1 MPCRVAVSNT
11 ISITCLLI
19 ILTGSGMTHGPPAD
33 YSCSGDMHP
42 STPHQE
48 RTALSGTYVP
58 RYLLREASWNTWSKS
73 PKCCDGQGIGLR
85 PGTHTFKQKKKK
97 KATNWNASVFLIPWE
112 AEQCTHKEAGETMW
126 PYQILVEHC
135 SPLQVPGSSPWQVIP
150 GSASSWQDLCLGHQ
164 SPRSRHFNLENEEYT
179 ITMSL
184 LTMELLRAGTL
195 DLPNHWQETA
205 HLVMP
210 AWQPHFSHRWNG
222 TAASWA
228 AFNSSHLQTNTKW
241 LRVILRVDRGLS
253 FVLGEQCVWLPE
265 WRGKPNQ
272 VDRQHS
278 QTSKH

>member
-1 MPCRVAVSNT
+1 MSPYHPDGVRDDTWTTRWLQLQWWHASLNTSPREDSTLGLLSSLLPSLGSLMKHMVKVPQMLWWTRNRVKARH
-11 ISITCLLI
+11 
-19 ILTGSGMTHGPPAD
+19 THFQA
-33 YSCSGDMHP
+33 
-42 STPHQE
+42 
-48 RTALSGTYVP
+48 
-58 RYLLREASWNTWSKS
+58 
-73 PKCCDGQGIGLR
+73 
-85 PGTHTFKQKKKK
+85 KKKK

-228 AFNSSHLQTNTKW
+228 VFNSSHLQTNTQW

-272 VDRQHS
+272 VDRQHP